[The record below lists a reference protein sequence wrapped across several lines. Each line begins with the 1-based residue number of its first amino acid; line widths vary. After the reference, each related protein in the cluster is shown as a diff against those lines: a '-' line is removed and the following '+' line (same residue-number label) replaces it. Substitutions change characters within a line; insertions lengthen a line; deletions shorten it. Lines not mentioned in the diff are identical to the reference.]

1 MLFLSLSN
9 CFNYF
14 VFFFFQLKNSLIEE
28 HMEGQNRIS
37 NGITSKVNTYL
48 AARSIFQN
56 ENSTCRVTN
65 NNSQNNRSRF
75 ECLSLNV
82 SPDLGERVMLS
93 GERNLIEEVFPEIS
107 QTLMD
112 ARSGIAWNH
121 DTSHVIRFPL
131 NGYTKLVSLQ
141 AITRLLD
148 AGFVIAAC
156 SGGGVDLETQFFN
169 YLFVRSTW

>member
-1 MLFLSLSN
+1 MSRYDENTN
-9 CFNYF
+9 CH
-14 VFFFFQLKNSLIEE
+14 VVNSSPE
-28 HMEGQNRIS
+28 HGRN
-37 NGITSKVNTYL
+37 
-48 AARSIFQN
+48 
-56 ENSTCRVTN
+56 
-65 NNSQNNRSRF
+65 RF

-82 SPDLGERVMLS
+82 SPDLGERVMVS
-93 GERNLIEEVFPEIS
+93 GERALIEEVFPEIS

-121 DTSHVIRFPL
+121 DTSHVMRFPL

-156 SGGGVDLETQFFN
+156 SGGGVDLESQFFN
-169 YLFVRSTW
+169 YLFVRNAW